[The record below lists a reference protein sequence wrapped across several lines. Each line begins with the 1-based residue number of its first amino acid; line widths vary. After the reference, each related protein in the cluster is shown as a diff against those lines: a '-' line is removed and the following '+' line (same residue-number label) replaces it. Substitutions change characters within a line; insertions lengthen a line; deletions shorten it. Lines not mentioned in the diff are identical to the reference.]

1 MWDRKIGLE
10 DMKPGLW
17 SKWTQG
23 ARLLP
28 ERMQVRVL
36 PDPFEATNMIN
47 VRRFLLLNAS
57 YEPLSLVTAP
67 KALALVWR
75 RVAETLEIDSGV
87 RIRSPRFVFAA
98 PSVIRL
104 THYIDLRSRRN
115 RVTNRHRIFARDRHR
130 CQYCGLRGTAIDL
143 TLDHIL
149 PKSRGGRTL
158 AENLV
163 TACQVC
169 NNRKGDRTPEE
180 ARMPL
185 IANPAALYYGLER
198 AEWRDA
204 ARFRP
209 EWRKY
214 LFLEDA
220 ERHMDEIMAA

>member
-1 MWDRKIGLE
+1 
-10 DMKPGLW
+10 
-17 SKWTQG
+17 
-23 ARLLP
+23 
-28 ERMQVRVL
+28 
-36 PDPFEATNMIN
+36 MIN
-47 VRRFLLLNAS
+47 GRRVLLLNAS

-67 KALALVWR
+67 KAFALVWR

-87 RIRSPRFVFAA
+87 RIRSPRFVFDS

-104 THYIDLRSRRN
+104 THYIDVRSRQN

-130 CQYCGLRGTAIDL
+130 CQYCGRRGTAFDL
-143 TLDHIL
+143 TLDHVL

-185 IANPAALYYGLER
+185 ITNPAALYYGLER
-198 AEWRDA
+198 ASWRDA
-204 ARFRP
+204 ARYRP

-220 ERHMDEIMAA
+220 ERRVDEIMTA

>member
-1 MWDRKIGLE
+1 MITGK
-10 DMKPGLW
+10 
-17 SKWTQG
+17 
-23 ARLLP
+23 
-28 ERMQVRVL
+28 RV
-36 PDPFEATNMIN
+36 
-47 VRRFLLLNAS
+47 LLLNAS

-75 RVAETLEIDSGV
+75 RVAETLEIDRGV
-87 RIRSPRFVFAA
+87 RIRSPRFVFDA

-104 THYIDLRSRRN
+104 THYIDVRSRQN

-130 CQYCGLRGTAIDL
+130 CQYCGRRGTAFDL
-143 TLDHIL
+143 TLDHVL

-180 ARMPL
+180 SRMPL
-185 IANPAALYYGLER
+185 LTNPAALYYGLER
-198 AEWRDA
+198 AAWRDA
-204 ARFRP
+204 ARSRP

-214 LFLEDA
+214 LFLEHT
-220 ERHMDEIMAA
+220 ERHVDEVMVA

>member
-1 MWDRKIGLE
+1 
-10 DMKPGLW
+10 MKPGLW
-17 SKWTQG
+17 SKWKQG

-36 PDPFEATNMIN
+36 PDPFEATCMIN
-47 VRRFLLLNAS
+47 GRRVLLLNAS
-57 YEPLSLVTAP
+57 FEPLSLVTAP

-75 RVAETLEIDSGV
+75 RVAETLEIDRGV
-87 RIRSPRFVFAA
+87 RIRSPRFVFDA

-104 THYIDLRSRRN
+104 TQYIDVRSRQN

-130 CQYCGLRGTAIDL
+130 CQYCGRRGTAFDL
-143 TLDHIL
+143 TLDHLL

-185 IANPAALYYGLER
+185 ITNPAALYYGLER
-198 AEWRDA
+198 AAWRDA
-204 ARFRP
+204 ARSRP